1 MIAHILIEMLIL
13 FCIIALLASNHK
25 DIEGQ

>member
-13 FCIIALLASNHK
+13 FCIIALLVYNHEQLK
-25 DIEGQ
+25 DN